1 MSSSLQVVYF
11 PQEILKYN
19 IKLTMA
25 DKNRGVQETNIT
37 KAFIKIKI
45 KHNIIKY
52 ASAQLQYNV

>member
-1 MSSSLQVVYF
+1 
-11 PQEILKYN
+11 
-19 IKLTMA
+19 MA